1 MVSKS
6 EWQTEQNAANAGRG
20 LEKREPSSTIIDN
33 ADLSSLSINHRGLLL
48 KS

>member
-6 EWQTEQNAANAGRG
+6 EWQTEQEAANAGRG
-20 LEKREPSSTIIDN
+20 LEKREPSSAIIGN
-33 ADLSSLSINHRGLLL
+33 ADLSSLSVNNCGLLL